1 MNGGFILKI
10 CLVIVISINILILTL
25 LIRIL
30 CLIKEVN
37 EKYDGILDQDLSS
50 YLGIRT
56 ILKTEYKIDIDK
68 MKDIYLEKMY
78 NKLYN
83 VKGENNE
90 ESSNSNT

>member
-1 MNGGFILKI
+1 MKI
-10 CLVIVISINILILTL
+10 CLVIVISINISILIL

-37 EKYDGILDQDLSS
+37 EKYDEILDQNLSL

-68 MKDIYLEKMY
+68 MKDIYLEKIY

-83 VKGENNE
+83 MEGENDNE
-90 ESSNSNT
+90 ESNSNI